1 MIDLSSNAYIW
12 FKALHII
19 VVITWMAGMLYL
31 PRLYV
36 YHCRAEVGSLQA
48 ETFKIMERKL
58 LKGIINPSMILVFI
72 FGSVLLANLDKE
84 SWLESWLHTKLV
96 LVFLLTVQHVLMARW
111 QKDFEND
118 RNIRPATFYRWMNEL
133 PAVLMVGIIICA
145 VVRPF

>member
-58 LKGIINPSMILVFI
+58 LKVIINPSMILVFI

-118 RNIRPATFYRWMNEL
+118 RNIRPAKFYRWMNEV